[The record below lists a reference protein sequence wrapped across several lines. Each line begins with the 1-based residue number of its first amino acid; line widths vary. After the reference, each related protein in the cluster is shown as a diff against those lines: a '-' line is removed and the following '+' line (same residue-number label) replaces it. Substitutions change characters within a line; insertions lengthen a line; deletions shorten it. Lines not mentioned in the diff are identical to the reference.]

1 MPTRQADWIN
11 QMDVSEF
18 LGQETVNAE
27 KVRALVKWSM
37 NYDIRKGTPYQIFL
51 DLIGYSVE
59 NFGETIVKDVT
70 KVSIGY
76 KELGFLGEALTE
88 YSDSPKDV
96 MDWIEKLDDL
106 EGSRD
111 ED

>member
-1 MPTRQADWIN
+1 MNA
-11 QMDVSEF
+11 SKF
-18 LGQETVNAE
+18 LEQETVHTE
-27 KVRALVKWSM
+27 KVRALVNWSM
-37 NYDIRKGTPYQIFL
+37 NYDIKKGTPYQIFL

-59 NFGETIVKDVT
+59 HFGEAIVQDVI

-106 EGSRD
+106 EGSQND
-111 ED
+111 N

>member
-1 MPTRQADWIN
+1 
-11 QMDVSEF
+11 MDVSKF
-18 LGQETVNAE
+18 LEQETVNTE
-27 KVRALVKWSM
+27 NVRALVNWSM
-37 NYDIRKGTPYQIFL
+37 NYDIKKGTPYQIFL
-51 DLIGYSVE
+51 DLIGYSEE
-59 NFGETIVKDVT
+59 NFGEAIVKDVT

-96 MDWIEKLDDL
+96 MDWIEKLADL
-106 EGSRD
+106 EGSQN

>member
-1 MPTRQADWIN
+1 MNA
-11 QMDVSEF
+11 SKF
-18 LGQETVNAE
+18 LEQETVHTE
-27 KVRALVKWSM
+27 KVRALVNWSM
-37 NYDIRKGTPYQIFL
+37 NYDIKKGTPYQIFL

-59 NFGETIVKDVT
+59 HFGEAIVQDVT

-106 EGSRD
+106 EGSQND
-111 ED
+111 N